1 MKKVDVL
8 ILSASFGEGHNST
21 AKAIRKSLIS
31 DEKNLE
37 VEIVD
42 YFNIITPNIAE
53 YYYKGYEV
61 ITDHFPAIYNM
72 YYYAQKKI
80 EKNPI
85 TNIIFETQ
93 CTKIL
98 ELIEEYTPKVIVS
111 TFPVCSAVISKLKE
125 KDLTQSFLVTCVT
138 DVVFSYEWVHPKTDL
153 YLLPSGTIKD
163 EFIANN
169 ISEKNII
176 VTGIPIRE
184 EFIYDNENNLYEKR
198 RHADENYKTRILLM
212 GGARGLFDLSDS
224 FFSWLDNLEAA
235 NVTVITGHNKELYEN
250 LKQNNQNINVHGYVN
265 DIWEVMDQN
274 DLLIT
279 KPGGIT
285 LFEAISRQ
293 LPLIVKKPKIGQER
307 YNSNFIESK
316 EIGFVEKREKVL
328 KDKIK
333 DLLEHPEK
341 IDLMKKN
348 IQMIK
353 DDLNCDNIGEPIIQL
368 IMHNY

>member
-1 MKKVDVL
+1 MEKVDVL

-31 DEKNLE
+31 GEKNLK

-42 YFNIITPNIAE
+42 YFKIINPNVSE
-53 YYYKGYEV
+53 YYYKGYEM

-72 YYYAQKKI
+72 YYFAQKKI

-85 TNIIFETQ
+85 NNIIFETQ
-93 CTKIL
+93 CNRIL
-98 ELIEEYTPKVIVS
+98 ELIGEYNPKVIVS

-125 KDLTQSFLVTCVT
+125 KDLTSSFLVTCVT
-138 DVVFSYEWVHPKTDL
+138 DVVFSYEWVHPETDL

-163 EFIANN
+163 EFIAKN

-184 EFIYDNENNLYEKR
+184 EFIYNSENNLYQKR
-198 RHADENYKTRILLM
+198 KEAEENYKTKILLM

-224 FFSWLDNLEAA
+224 FFDWLDSLEGA
-235 NVTVITGHNKELYEN
+235 NVTVITGHNSELYEK
-250 LKQNNQNINVHGYVN
+250 LRQNNKNLNVQGYVK
-265 DIWEVMDQN
+265 DIWKVMDQN

-285 LFEAISRQ
+285 LFEAISRE

-307 YNSNFIESK
+307 YNSNFIELK
-316 EIGFVEKREKVL
+316 EIGFVERREKAL
-328 KDKIK
+328 K
-333 DLLEHPEK
+333 EK
-341 IDLMKKN
+341 IVELLNNPEEIELMRKN
-348 IQMIK
+348 IRMIK
-353 DDLNCDNIGEPIIQL
+353 HELNCNDIGSPIIQL
-368 IMHNY
+368 IN